1 MQVTHAVVKRVF
13 DQSLRYG
20 VGVELRAF
28 VDDVHVGHDKTSSI
42 ISDLR
47 RRFFLCN
54 LVKQKHSFCVLFSS
68 RKIKTILASN
78 MDSSDEKDNLNNYC
92 ERHWS
97 RSDCKERAVRSLI
110 YVIYT
115 MTKL

>member
-28 VDDVHVGHDKTSSI
+28 VDDVHVGHEKTSSI

-47 RRFFLCN
+47 RRFFM
-54 LVKQKHSFCVLFSS
+54 QSG
-68 RKIKTILASN
+68 KTITQL
-78 MDSSDEKDNLNNYC
+78 LC
-92 ERHWS
+92 F
-97 RSDCKERAVRSLI
+97 VFLP
-110 YVIYT
+110 
-115 MTKL
+115 